1 MKEFRYTTAKW
12 RYEWSGED
20 NVNLYG
26 TFVWASTGVVAGN
39 ECGPV
44 TALYGAV

>member
-1 MKEFRYTTAKW
+1 MKEFRYIMAKW

-20 NVNLYG
+20 NLSVHG
-26 TFVWASTGVVAGN
+26 TFIWTATGISNAS

-44 TALYGAV
+44 YSLYGAI